1 MTSKL
6 LPRMLFPV
14 AMARLAKFP
23 AVGILGARQV
33 GKSTLAKAMARKA
46 GKEVLHLDLENSE
59 HVDRLVAP
67 QAYLWRHKD
76 KLIVIDEVQ
85 RMPHLFP
92 IMRSLI
98 DRDRRPGR
106 FLLLGS
112 SSPAIIRKSSES
124 LAGRIAYLD
133 LFPFSLSEL
142 PAKASERLWLRGGFP
157 EAYMAS
163 DDEEAFIW
171 LDSYIRNFVERDM
184 AMLGLDAAPAGT
196 RAMLAMLA
204 TVQGQQLNMSMIAK
218 SIGMSIP
225 TVRRYLDFFEQ
236 AFLVSLLPSYHVNIR
251 KRLTKAPKIHFTD
264 TGLLHSFS
272 RVQDVEVLRT
282 GILAGHSW
290 EGFVI
295 QQVRARYGRSADLHY
310 FRTQDGSE
318 LDLVIAQ
325 GTKAVA
331 AIEIK
336 TTNSP
341 ALSKGNQLA
350 FDAVNAPVQLIC
362 TPTADDFPY
371 SKKIQVCSLGTL
383 FKRLDKAV
391 RV

>member
-1 MTSKL
+1 MAARTIS
-6 LPRMLFPV
+6 RSIFPT
-14 AMARLAKFP
+14 ALSRLAKYP
-23 AVGILGARQV
+23 AVGILGPRQV
-33 GKSTLAKAMARKA
+33 GKTTLAQALARKV
-46 GKEVLHLDLENSE
+46 GKQVLLLDLENSE
-59 HVDRLVAP
+59 HADRLAAA

-112 SSPAIIRKSSES
+112 SSPAIIRKSAES

-142 PAKASERLWLRGGFP
+142 PAKDRDRLWLRGGFP
-157 EAYMAS
+157 EAFLAG
-163 DDEEAFIW
+163 DDGDAFLW
-171 LDSYIRNFVERDM
+171 LDNYIRNFVERDM
-184 AMLGLDAAPAGT
+184 ALLGLNAAPAGT

-204 TVQGQQLNMSMIAK
+204 TAHGQQLNMSAIAK

-225 TVRRYLDFFEQ
+225 TIKRYLDFFEQ
-236 AFLVSLLPSYHVNIR
+236 AFLVTVLPSYHVNLR
-251 KRLTKAPKIHFTD
+251 KRLTKTPKIYLSD

-272 RVQDVEVLRT
+272 RIRDLEMLRT
-282 GILAGHSW
+282 GIHAGHSW

-295 QQVRARYGRSADLHY
+295 QQIRARYADRVDLHY
-310 FRTQDGSE
+310 FRTMDGSE
-318 LDLVIAQ
+318 LDLVLTH
-325 GTKAVA
+325 GTILIA

-350 FDAVNAPVQLIC
+350 FEAVNAPVQLIC
-362 TPTADDFPY
+362 TPNAEDFPY
-371 SKKIQVCSLGTL
+371 SKNIRVCSLGTL
-383 FKRLDKAV
+383 FKHLDKV
-391 RV
+391 MK